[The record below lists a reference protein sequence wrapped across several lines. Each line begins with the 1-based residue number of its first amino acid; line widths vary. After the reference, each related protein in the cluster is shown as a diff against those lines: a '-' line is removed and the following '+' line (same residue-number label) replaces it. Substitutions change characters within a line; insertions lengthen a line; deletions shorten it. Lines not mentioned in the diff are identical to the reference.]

1 VKSSRKLSDQNVLP
15 ELNQSKILKRKFYTR
30 PVITV
35 ARELLGKLLVNSTRG
50 KVLAGIIVEVEA
62 YDGSGD
68 EAAHTFLG
76 KTKRNEIMFGEGGF
90 LYVYFTYG
98 AHYCS
103 NVVTGQEGEGTA
115 VLIRAIEP
123 VLGIDEMIKNRFGR
137 DLKNEKEKH
146 NLTSGPGK
154 VCSALSITKEHY
166 GTDLTKDEI
175 FILDRP
181 VINKKDIA
189 AGKRVGISKSID
201 LPWRFYIQGNAYVS
215 RK

>member
-1 VKSSRKLSDQNVLP
+1 MKSSRKLSDQNVLP

-35 ARELLGKLLVNSTRG
+35 ARELLGKLLVNSTGG
-50 KVLAGIIVEVEA
+50 KILAGIIVEVEA
-62 YDGSGD
+62 YDGSVD

-137 DLKNEKEKH
+137 DLKNEKEKL